1 MARAPEAPPAEAGTT
16 SRWREV
22 VVGGVQVLLAV
33 LAAPL
38 ARRRFNRWGA
48 APEEVAGALPGDD
61 LVPAPQ
67 LGYTRAI
74 PIEAPPEVV
83 WQWLV
88 QIGQGRGGLYSFDAL
103 ENLFGCDLHSADAL
117 QPELQNL
124 RVGDEIRL
132 AAGAGAPFYEVTRLE
147 APTTLV
153 LLAGGPQPTD
163 AGADDRPHVTWQWV
177 LRPQSGGLH
186 TRLLVRQ
193 RLACPR
199 SQRVLWHL
207 IEPVGFVMERRMLR
221 GLARRAEGRGP

>member
-38 ARRRFNRWGA
+38 VRRRFNRWGA

-132 AAGAGAPFYEVTRLE
+132 AAGAGAPFTR
-147 APTTLV
+147 
-153 LLAGGPQPTD
+153 
-163 AGADDRPHVTWQWV
+163 
-177 LRPQSGGLH
+177 
-186 TRLLVRQ
+186 
-193 RLACPR
+193 
-199 SQRVLWHL
+199 
-207 IEPVGFVMERRMLR
+207 
-221 GLARRAEGRGP
+221 

>member
-1 MARAPEAPPAEAGTT
+1 MAPAPEAVPVEAGSA

-22 VVGGVQVLLAV
+22 VVGGAQVLLAV

-38 ARRRFNRWGA
+38 LRRRFNSWGA
-48 APEEVAGALPGDD
+48 DPHEVSGPLPGDE

-74 PIEAPPEVV
+74 AIEAPPEAV
-83 WQWLV
+83 WPWLV

-103 ENLFGCDLHSADAL
+103 ENLFGCELHSADAL
-117 QPELQNL
+117 RPDLQGL

-132 AAGAGAPFYEVTRLE
+132 AAGAGAPSYEVAQLE

-153 LLAGGPQPTD
+153 LLAGGPQRPRAGTD
-163 AGADDRPHVTWQWV
+163 DGPHVTWQWV
-177 LRPQSGGLH
+177 LRPRSGGRH

-193 RLACPR
+193 RLAYPR
-199 SQRVLWHL
+199 NQRVLWHL

-221 GLARRAEGRGP
+221 GLARRAEGRGI